1 MWNSEATPRLQHLE
15 LRTLE
20 FLFLVDSR
28 VSISLGR
35 ILGGFECA
43 KIVFMKDIIPEESVL
58 SWLSFTLASRRCIF
72 LSARTRAALPAT
84 TRRDG
89 RTFFLF
95 GAGVGPDT
103 DKTAKQQNTLPSR

>member
-1 MWNSEATPRLQHLE
+1 MWNSEATPRLLHLE
-15 LRTLE
+15 LWTLE

-58 SWLSFTLASRRCIF
+58 SWLSFALASRRCIF
-72 LSARTRAALPAT
+72 LSARTRARCVAGDDA
-84 TRRDG
+84 TRRPNFFPPRRRSWPRYRQDG
-89 RTFFLF
+89 
-95 GAGVGPDT
+95 
-103 DKTAKQQNTLPSR
+103 